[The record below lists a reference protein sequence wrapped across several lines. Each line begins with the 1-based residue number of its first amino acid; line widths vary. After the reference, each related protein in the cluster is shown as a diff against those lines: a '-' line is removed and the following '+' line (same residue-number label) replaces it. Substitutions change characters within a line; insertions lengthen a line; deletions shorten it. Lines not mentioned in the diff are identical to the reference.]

1 MGIITLTL
9 ITAGALPADA
19 GPPFWVI
26 LSSGLAIA
34 LGTYAGGWRIIQ
46 TLGMRVSEIET
57 PQGFAA
63 GTSTATVILT
73 SSHLGFP
80 LSTTQVATGSIFG
93 AGAARGAAS
102 VHWGIG
108 GQVAF
113 AWLLT
118 LPAAAAFGAVAAWMA
133 DTGPVGT
140 IIVALVLVAVAG
152 GIYAASRRRPVTADN
167 VNDVPAPSPPVDL
180 AA

>member
-1 MGIITLTL
+1 MYRMPAPRPEENRILNPATP
-9 ITAGALPADA
+9 ALVFP
-19 GPPFWVI
+19 GE
-26 LSSGLAIA
+26 LGSSRPLACA
-34 LGTYAGGWRIIQ
+34 SAP
-46 TLGMRVSEIET
+46 SET
-57 PQGFAA
+57 PRGFAA

-80 LSTTQVATGSIFG
+80 LSTTQVATGSILG
-93 AGAARGAAS
+93 AGAARGAGT
-102 VHWGIG
+102 VHWGVG

-133 DTGPVGT
+133 DTGPLGT
-140 IIVALVLVAVAG
+140 IIVAIVLIGVAG
-152 GIYAASRRRPVTADN
+152 GIYAVSRRRPVTADN
-167 VNDVPAPSPPVDL
+167 VNDLPAQSPQVVV

>member
-1 MGIITLTL
+1 
-9 ITAGALPADA
+9 
-19 GPPFWVI
+19 
-26 LSSGLAIA
+26 
-34 LGTYAGGWRIIQ
+34 
-46 TLGMRVSEIET
+46 

-63 GTSTATVILT
+63 WISNATVILT

-102 VHWGIG
+102 VRWGIG

-118 LPAAAAFGAVAAWMA
+118 LPSAAAFGAVAAWVA
-133 DTGPVGT
+133 ATGPLGT
-140 IIVALVLVAVAG
+140 LIVALALVGVAA

-167 VNDVPAPSPPVDL
+167 VNDRPA
-180 AA
+180 